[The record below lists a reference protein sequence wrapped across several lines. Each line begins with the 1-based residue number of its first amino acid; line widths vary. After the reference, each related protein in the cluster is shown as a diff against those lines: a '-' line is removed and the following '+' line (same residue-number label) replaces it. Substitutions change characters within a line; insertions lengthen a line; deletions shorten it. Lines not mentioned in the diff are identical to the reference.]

1 MSKENEIDVE
11 AILEILSDARQR
23 HPEGSREWNAFQT
36 AAFCLL
42 YVQYSDKLE
51 DFATYFRERLD
62 PNFKTKVE
70 RDFATRAEAD
80 AWVQSGKAE
89 HRMHIRIDGKGFLVV
104 QLPGRITLL
113 ASPLMEE
120 LSMED
125 EPEE

>member
-1 MSKENEIDVE
+1 MSKDPEVDVE
-11 AILEILSDARQR
+11 DVLAVLSDVTLR
-23 HPEGSREWNAFQT
+23 HAKGSREWKALQL
-36 AAFCLL
+36 AAFCLT
-42 YVQYSDKLE
+42 YVRHIDKLK
-51 DFATYFRERLD
+51 DFATYYREMLD
-62 PNFKTKVE
+62 PNFKIKVE

-104 QLPGRITLL
+104 RLPGRLTLM

-120 LSMED
+120 LNLED